1 MNSRGSGGWA
11 LLGLKVGRTKGKTG
25 GAGLLTRPIQAKV
38 VAHRTTRNSCSQ
50 SSPLAKAE
58 HTSAASVQPTR
69 QAPHRN
75 RKAVQS
81 RRNPEAHQLTQ
92 VYRSCRNLTGS
103 SSVSFSLWSHHKR
116 SSALQGKANHA
127 KSTMTSE
134 AEQGNPKLQ
143 LPLSVRS

>member
-58 HTSAASVQPTR
+58 HNQQLQFSPLGRHHTGTS
-69 QAPHRN
+69 
-75 RKAVQS
+75 KAVQS

-92 VYRSCRNLTGS
+92 VYRSCKKPQEPHRKFFGEFLS
-103 SSVSFSLWSHHKR
+103 MESPQAEL
-116 SSALQGKANHA
+116 
-127 KSTMTSE
+127 STAGE
-134 AEQGNPKLQ
+134 GEPCEVNDD
-143 LPLSVRS
+143 